1 MKKLFTVLL
10 FSLSFFYSLFS
21 QQAVR
26 SWQNEVIVRLR
37 PGLGAS
43 DFLGQ
48 FDNRNVGQYS
58 FEIKKTLSK
67 KLNIFL
73 LENTTGQSTPAAID
87 FLKKQNGVLIA
98 QPNSPVQFRD
108 SLPDDPLFSSQ
119 WDMQLIGLP
128 KVWEV
133 SMGGQTYNGDEIVVA
148 VLDKGFDLSH
158 EEFEGNIWI
167 NAGEIPGNLD
177 DDDNNGYVDD
187 INGWNFRQDTPF
199 FNKEGHG
206 TWVTGIIGAKGNN
219 GVGLSGV
226 NWNVKMMFLA
236 VEFQDEVIAAFNYAL
251 EQRELYNNSNGQQGA
266 FVVVTNGSFGIDGA
280 SCDSPLYAAW
290 AEMYDIMGGAGIL
303 SVAATANENWN
314 VDEVG
319 DIPTSC
325 PSQYLITVTNT
336 DSNDVKAPNAAYGKT
351 TIDLA
356 APGAGTV
363 TTNTQNEFREG
374 FSGTSSA
381 CPHVA
386 GSVALLYS
394 LPCKDVA
401 DLMLSQPS
409 AAALLM
415 KEAILENA
423 YPVSDLQ
430 DKTLTGGRLDVY
442 ESMKYL
448 HGYCIGNEEERSA
461 GNFKEVYFGKK
472 GFANI
477 FPNPISSVNGFL
489 TIQYRNLDFGSMDLR
504 IFNSLGQELQFPLD
518 AKVAPFE
525 TQQVQLD
532 VSNFPPGTYYLNLF
546 DKSQKITQIFVVVG
560 VLKE

>member
-1 MKKLFTVLL
+1 MKKLLTVFL
-10 FSLSFFYSLFS
+10 FSCLLSPLFS
-21 QQAVR
+21 QQTSR
-26 SWQNEVIVRLR
+26 SWQNEIIVRLQQ
-37 PGLGAS
+37 GLDANG
-43 DFLGQ
+43 FLRQ
-48 FDNRNVGQYS
+48 FDDRVSGHPS
-58 FEIKKTLSK
+58 FEIKKTLSQN
-67 KLNIFL
+67 LNIFL
-73 LENTTGQSTPAAID
+73 LENTSRQATLSAIE
-87 FLKKQNGVLIA
+87 FLKRQNGVLTA

-108 SLPDDPLFSSQ
+108 SIPDDPMFSAQ
-119 WDMQLIGLP
+119 WDMERIGLP

-133 SMGGQTYNGDEIVVA
+133 STGGKTYNGDEIVVA

-158 EEFEGNIWI
+158 EEFEGNIWV
-167 NAGEIPGNLD
+167 NAGEVPGNLD

-187 INGWNFRQDTPF
+187 INGWNFRDSSPF

-206 TWVTGIIGAKGNN
+206 TWVSGIIGAKGNN
-219 GVGLSGV
+219 GLGLSGV

-251 EQRELYNNSNGQQGA
+251 EQRELYNNTNGQQGA

-280 SCDSPLYAAW
+280 SCDSPLYTAW
-290 AEMYDIMGGAGIL
+290 ADMYDIMGGAGIL

-325 PSQYLITVTNT
+325 PSPYLITVTNS
-336 DSNDVKAPNAAYGKT
+336 DSNDVKAPNAAFGKT

-356 APGAGTV
+356 APGAGTI
-363 TTNTQNEFREG
+363 TTSTGNEFREG

-394 LPCKDVA
+394 LPCADIA
-401 DLMLSQPS
+401 DLALAQPS
-409 AAALLM
+409 EAALLI
-415 KEAILENA
+415 KEAILKNV
-423 YPVSDLQ
+423 YPVSNLMDN
-430 DKTLTGGRLDVY
+430 TLTGGRLDVY

-448 HGYCIGNEEERSA
+448 HSYCIGTGEERTA

-477 FPNPISSVNGFL
+477 YPNPISSLNGIL
-489 TIQYRNLDFGSMDLR
+489 TIQYRNLDFGTMDLR
-504 IFNSLGQELQFPLD
+504 VFNSLGQEVQFPLD
-518 AKVAPFE
+518 ARLAPFE
-525 TQQVQLD
+525 AQQVQLD

-546 DKSQKITQIFVVVG
+546 DKSQKITQKFVVLSVF
-560 VLKE
+560 KE